1 MASGTSGPAGP
12 PLDPID
18 LNVAG
23 DRNKRVAYFYDSDV
37 GNYAY
42 VSGHPMKP
50 HRIRMTHSL
59 VMNYSL
65 YKKMEIYRAK
75 PASKFE
81 MTQFHTDE
89 YIDFLSKVTPD
100 NMDAFAKEQSKYNVG
115 DDCPV
120 FDGLFEFC
128 GISAGGSMEGAAR
141 LNRNKCDIAVNWA
154 GGLHH
159 AKKSEAS
166 GFCYVNDIVL
176 GILELLRF
184 KQRVLYVDI
193 DVHHGDGVEEAFYTT
208 DRVMTVSFHK
218 YGEYFPGT
226 GELRDIGVGQGKYYA
241 VNFPLRDG
249 IDDVSYKSI
258 FEPVIKSVMEWYRPE
273 AVVLQCGG
281 DSLSGDR
288 LGCFNLS
295 MRGHANCVKYV
306 KSFNLP
312 TLIVGGGG
320 YTMRNVAR
328 TWAFETGILVGDN
341 LGSELPYNDY
351 YEYFAPDYELDVR
364 PSNMDNANTRE
375 YLDKI
380 RTQVVENLKRTAFA
394 PSVQM
399 TDVPRESLVDGMD
412 DEAEA
417 ALDDLD
423 EDENK
428 DKRFT
433 KRRFDQYVEKPGE
446 LSDSEDEDE
455 NAANGVTRK
464 SAHLKRRNQA
474 NYRLDI
480 ADSGVESGMAT
491 PQDASSVPD
500 EDMDIGADTKMT
512 EAPGPEAGS
521 EAQGT
526 SSAAEPPSRAENGSV
541 DEPSDMMIDS
551 REPLRSVPVS
561 QPDSPKPTDED
572 TAMEDADIPSP
583 EVNQEQAQAASQA
596 PENRPA
602 EGTPASENAVA
613 ESTPQTKALSEN
625 KVDQEQ
631 KEQETVKEAEP
642 ATATA
647 EPKVKTPEALRT
659 ETALAVTAELET
671 TKPKEPS
678 TEALP
683 EAARS
688 ED

>member
-18 LNVAG
+18 LNVSG
-23 DRNKRVAYFYDSDV
+23 DRSKRVAYFYDSDV

-399 TDVPRESLVDGMD
+399 TDVPREPLVDGMD

-464 SAHLKRRNQA
+464 AAHLKRRNQA
-474 NYRLDI
+474 NYRLDL

-491 PQDASSVPD
+491 PQDASSVAD
-500 EDMDIGADTKMT
+500 EDMDIGADVKIT
-512 EAPGPEAGS
+512 EAPGPEPDS

-526 SSAAEPPSRAENGSV
+526 SSAAEPPSRAGNGSV
-541 DEPSDMMIDS
+541 DELSEMIVDS
-551 REPLRSVPVS
+551 KEPPRSVPVS
-561 QPDSPKPTDED
+561 RPVSPKPTDED
-572 TAMEDADIPSP
+572 TAMEDADMPAL
-583 EVNQEQAQAASQA
+583 EVNQENAPEASQA
-596 PENRPA
+596 TQNKPA
-602 EGTPASENAVA
+602 EGTPASDSAVA
-613 ESTPQTKALSEN
+613 KSTPQTKAPFESNEGR
-625 KVDQEQ
+625 EQ
-631 KEQETVKEAEP
+631 IEPETVKEAGL
-642 ATATA
+642 ATVTT
-647 EPKVKTPEALRT
+647 ETKGKTPEAPR
-659 ETALAVTAELET
+659 AGAVPAVIAEQET
-671 TKPKEPS
+671 TKQGEPS
-678 TEALP
+678 AEAQP
-683 EAARS
+683 EAVK
-688 ED
+688 E

>member
-1 MASGTSGPAGP
+1 MASFAPLDLSIANGPA
-12 PLDPID
+12 DK
-18 LNVAG
+18 
-23 DRNKRVAYFYDSDV
+23 KRVAYFYDSDV

-42 VSGHPMKP
+42 VAGHPMKP
-50 HRIRMTHSL
+50 HRIRMAHSL
-59 VMNYSL
+59 VMNYGL

-75 PASKFE
+75 PANKFE

-89 YIDFLSKVTPD
+89 YIDFLAKVTPD
-100 NMDAFAKEQSKYNVG
+100 NMDSYAKEQSRYNVG

-226 GELRDIGVGQGKYYA
+226 GELRDIGVGAGKHYA

-249 IDDVSYKSI
+249 IEDISYKGI
-258 FEPVIKSVMEWYRPE
+258 FEPVIKHVMEWYRPE

-306 KSFNLP
+306 RSFGIP
-312 TLIVGGGG
+312 TMIVGGGG

-328 TWAFETGILVGDN
+328 TWCFETGILVGEQ
-341 LGSELPYNDY
+341 LGTELPYNDY
-351 YEYFAPDYELDVR
+351 YEYFSPDYELDVR
-364 PSNMDNANTRE
+364 PSNMDNANSKE

-380 RTQVVENLKRTAFA
+380 RIQVIENLKRTAFA

-399 TDVPRESLVDGMD
+399 TDVPRGPLLDGMD
-412 DEAEA
+412 DEADA
-417 ALDDLD
+417 ILDDLD

-428 DKRFT
+428 DRRFT
-433 KRRFDQYVEKPGE
+433 KRRFDQYIEKEGE
-446 LSDSEDEDE
+446 LSDSEDEE
-455 NAANGVTRK
+455 ELAANGIRPQPGV
-464 SAHLKRRNQA
+464 LKRRNQV
-474 NYRLDI
+474 NYRNLDGGDSG
-480 ADSGVESGMAT
+480 ADSGLVTPREES
-491 PQDASSVPD
+491 SLPD
-500 EDMDIGADTKMT
+500 EDAGLDEKMEDAEEAEAEAEAEMQDKGTPSPEEPATRSESRMDADDVSISEQNEVTA
-512 EAPGPEAGS
+512 APDAAAPDAADEEEPSTSAPRSTPPNVPE
-521 EAQGT
+521 EEPRT
-526 SSAAEPPSRAENGSV
+526 TTTPPRKSSAADAPPPAALAAATSPPA
-541 DEPSDMMIDS
+541 
-551 REPLRSVPVS
+551 
-561 QPDSPKPTDED
+561 QP
-572 TAMEDADIPSP
+572 
-583 EVNQEQAQAASQA
+583 AQ
-596 PENRPA
+596 P
-602 EGTPASENAVA
+602 TPA
-613 ESTPQTKALSEN
+613 P
-625 KVDQEQ
+625 
-631 KEQETVKEAEP
+631 AEP
-642 ATATA
+642 AGSA
-647 EPKVKTPEALRT
+647 
-659 ETALAVTAELET
+659 ETAPEIASAPAVT
-671 TKPKEPS
+671 
-678 TEALP
+678 TEQPLKQ
-683 EAARS
+683 E
-688 ED
+688 EKDDEQQL

>member
-1 MASGTSGPAGP
+1 MTSLA
-12 PLDPID
+12 PLDPI
-18 LNVAG
+18 NANG
-23 DRNKRVAYFYDSDV
+23 SDRGKKVAYFYDSDV

-59 VMNYSL
+59 VMNYGL

-75 PASKFE
+75 PASKYE

-100 NMDAFAKEQSKYNVG
+100 NMDTYAKEQSKYNVG

-295 MRGHANCVKYV
+295 MRGHANCVNFI

-312 TLIVGGGG
+312 TLILGGGG

-328 TWAFETGILVGDN
+328 TWAFETGILVGDP

-364 PSNMDNANTRE
+364 PSNMDNANTKE

-380 RTQVVENLKRTAFA
+380 RAQVVENLKRTSFA

-399 TDVPRESLVDGMD
+399 TDVPRDPLVEGMD
-412 DEAEA
+412 DEADA
-417 ALDDLD
+417 ILDDLD

-446 LSDSEDEDE
+446 LSDSEDEEE
-455 NAANGVTRK
+455 NAANGVRRQPGIM
-464 SAHLKRRNQA
+464 KRRNQV
-474 NYRLDI
+474 NYRNLDVE
-480 ADSGVESGMAT
+480 SGLESGMAT
-491 PQDASSVPD
+491 PADASSVPD
-500 EDMDIGADTKMT
+500 DDMDTTADAKMGDAPQTET
-512 EAPGPEAGS
+512 EAPATPS
-521 EAQGT
+521 V
-526 SSAAEPPSRAENGSV
+526 AEPPSRAEEASAAVPTEMAIDGQ
-541 DEPSDMMIDS
+541 EQAAPSAPIS
-551 REPLRSVPVS
+551 R
-561 QPDSPKPTDED
+561 QPSPKAQDED
-572 TAMEDADIPSP
+572 ITMEDAGNAAPETEQQEQSVAPSEAQAEEKKPAEEKPATDKPATEPSSPADAQAPQKESVEDSGPAEASEVAETVEITETKEKSP
-583 EVNQEQAQAASQA
+583 EAPKDVPEPAKAEQES
-596 PENRPA
+596 PKE
-602 EGTPASENAVA
+602 VK
-613 ESTPQTKALSEN
+613 ESTGEPQE
-625 KVDQEQ
+625 
-631 KEQETVKEAEP
+631 
-642 ATATA
+642 
-647 EPKVKTPEALRT
+647 
-659 ETALAVTAELET
+659 
-671 TKPKEPS
+671 KEPTKS
-678 TEALP
+678 EA
-683 EAARS
+683 
-688 ED
+688 

>member
-1 MASGTSGPAGP
+1 MASAPAVEPISFAGT
-12 PLDPID
+12 
-18 LNVAG
+18 
-23 DRNKRVAYFYDSDV
+23 DRNKKVAYFYDSDV

-59 VMNYSL
+59 VMNYGL

-75 PASKFE
+75 PASKYE

-100 NMDAFAKEQSKYNVG
+100 NMDQFAKEQSKYNVG

-141 LNRNKCDIAVNWA
+141 LNRNKCDIAINWA

-249 IDDVSYKSI
+249 IDDLSYKSI

-295 MRGHANCVKYV
+295 MKGHANCVNFV

-312 TLIVGGGG
+312 TMIVGGGG

-328 TWAFETGILVGDN
+328 TWAFETGILVGEV
-341 LGSELPYNDY
+341 LGPQLPYNDY

-364 PSNMDNANTRE
+364 PSNMDNANTKE

-380 RTQVVENLKRTAFA
+380 RSQVIENVKRTAFA

-399 TDVPRESLVDGMD
+399 TDVPREPLVPGLD

-417 ALDDLD
+417 ELDDLD

-428 DKRFT
+428 DKRYT
-433 KRRFDQYVEKPGE
+433 KRRFDQYIEKTGE
-446 LSDSEDEDE
+446 LSDSEDEE
-455 NAANGVTRK
+455 MLAANGIRRQHGA
-464 SAHLKRRNQA
+464 SKRRNRA
-474 NYRLDI
+474 NYRNLDV
-480 ADSGVESGMAT
+480 ADSGVESGIVT
-491 PQDASSVPD
+491 PREASSVPEEATTD
-500 EDMDIGADTKMT
+500 VKMGDAA
-512 EAPGPEAGS
+512 EANTQNHRSPSPAEPASKAEEA
-521 EAQGT
+521 
-526 SSAAEPPSRAENGSV
+526 SAAERNGMVV
-541 DEPSDMMIDS
+541 DEEQATSAPISHQPS
-551 REPLRSVPVS
+551 PP
-561 QPDSPKPTDED
+561 PHDED
-572 TAMEDADIPSP
+572 TTMEDAG
-583 EVNQEQAQAASQA
+583 A
-596 PENRPA
+596 PA
-602 EGTPASENAVA
+602 EEPEQPEASVSGPQEKTPPQSPPAAAPAAEPASPAKKGSPAAEEHQPMEGA
-613 ESTPQTKALSEN
+613 EST
-625 KVDQEQ
+625 
-631 KEQETVKEAEP
+631 
-642 ATATA
+642 
-647 EPKVKTPEALRT
+647 T
-659 ETALAVTAELET
+659 ETAKEEDAPVKAEERPQKEKEAT
-671 TKPKEPS
+671 SEKPEEPAK
-678 TEALP
+678 TE
-683 EAARS
+683 E
-688 ED
+688 